1 MKKVKVNNVGIFSL
15 FIFIII
21 GIIILFV
28 YFIFKFINIDNN
40 KYDVAI
46 GSIYYDDEL
55 NYVKTDIKSYL
66 SQKFDGNYYLYQKEK
81 NKTVSSKVGKN
92 PVVYNQSDYKLYL
105 YGNAYQIMNTGDVNA
120 LTGVTEIPKASP
132 TKFFKLKDRKYLMVD
147 SDIKTED
154 KSVKTSGYLIIE
166 LDKQGNPTFANNE
179 VNVKSIGQVILK
191 GTTMSFDIANEILIY
206 NDKKINLKKIIGS
219 TNNYKKD
226 DTSKENT
233 DSSDKDS
240 NKDGKNNKNNKV
252 ETNNFA
258 TEIPYYD
265 NYLKNLINSVNNL
278 SSSANKINDKT
289 HDTVKKG
296 EIYYD
301 FSKWAALKSVSS
313 SVTSI
318 TVNYSVYDPNNEY
331 QSVFLQV
338 DDNKGNINKMF
349 VNKNETKYVI
359 RELSKDSS
367 YTISFGYTEVS
378 NKEEVVED
386 VVTVK
391 TKSPSCN
398 LKIKKIGSNYITYNL
413 KIDNEYVYEKGN
425 AVLYMDGVRID
436 GSEVNMKKASSTN
449 GFNGTINYSRLG
461 YMNEISLE
469 GLSYNGTSEVIRC
482 KDSFIGG

>member
-21 GIIILFV
+21 GIIALFI
-28 YFIFKFINIDNN
+28 YFIFRFINIDNN
-40 KYDVAI
+40 KYDVVI
-46 GSIYYDDEL
+46 GSVYYDDDL
-55 NYVKTDIKSYL
+55 NYAKTDINSYL
-66 SQKFDGNYYLYQKEK
+66 AQKFDGNYYLYQKEK

-105 YGNAYQIMNTGDVNA
+105 YGNAYQIMNTGDVKA

-154 KSVKTSGYLIIE
+154 KTIKTSGYLIIE

-179 VNVKSIGQVILK
+179 VNLKSIGQVVLK
-191 GTTMSFDIANEILIY
+191 GTTMSFDIANEVLIY

-226 DTSKENT
+226 DSTDKTESNDNDNNNQTDNLIDNT
-233 DSSDKDS
+233 
-240 NKDGKNNKNNKV
+240 
-252 ETNNFA
+252 
-258 TEIPYYD
+258 YYD
-265 NYLKNLINSVNNL
+265 NYLKNVINSVNNL
-278 SSSANKINDKT
+278 SNSANRINDKT
-289 HDTVKKG
+289 QDTIKKG
-296 EIYYD
+296 EIYFD
-301 FSKWAALKSVSS
+301 FSKWAALKSVTS
-313 SVTSI
+313 SVTTI

-338 DDNKGNINKMF
+338 DDNKGNINRMF
-349 VNKNETKYVI
+349 VNKNETKYII
-359 RELSKDSS
+359 RELNKDSS
-367 YTISFGYTEVS
+367 YTVSFGYAESS
-378 NKEEVVED
+378 NKEETVED

-398 LKIKKIGSNYITYNL
+398 LKINKITSNYITYNL
-413 KIDNEYVYEKGN
+413 KIDSEYVYDIGQ
-425 AVLYMDGVRID
+425 AVLYIDGVKA
-436 GSEVNMKKASSTN
+436 GSDEINMKKASSSS
-449 GFNGTINYSRLG
+449 GFNGTISYNRLG
-461 YMNEISLE
+461 YLNEITLE